1 MPTGRIK
8 FYDSTKGFGFAQT
21 DEGEEVHVPAS
32 ALPAGVT
39 ELRGGTRVEFGVAE
53 GRRGKQAL
61 SLRVLDAA
69 PSVVRNH
76 GPGATEMAVLMEDL
90 ITWLDQTS
98 NGLRRG
104 RYPQRAQAQKMAQVL
119 RRVADDLEA

>member
-8 FYDSTKGFGFAQT
+8 FYDSAKGFGFAHT
-21 DEGEEVHVPAS
+21 DDGEEVHVPSS
-32 ALPAGVT
+32 ALPSGLT
-39 ELRGGTRVEFGVAE
+39 ELRSGTRVQLGVAE

-61 SLRVLDAA
+61 SVQVLEDG

-76 GPGATEMAVLMEDL
+76 RPSPDRMAGIVEDL
-90 ITWLDQTS
+90 IKVLDQTS

-104 RYPQRAQAQKMAQVL
+104 RYPQRAQAERIAAVL

>member
-8 FYDSTKGFGFAQT
+8 FYDSAKGFGFAQT
-21 DEGEEVHVPAS
+21 DDGEEVHVPSS
-32 ALPAGVT
+32 ALPAGMT
-39 ELRGGTRVEFGVAE
+39 ELRSGTRVEFGVAE

-61 SLRVLDAA
+61 SLRLLDDA
-69 PSVVRNH
+69 PSVVRNQR
-76 GPGATEMAVLMEDL
+76 PAPDRMAVLVEDL
-90 ITWLDQTS
+90 IKVLDQTS

-104 RYPQRAQAQKMAQVL
+104 RYPQPAQARTLAQVL

>member
-8 FYDSTKGFGFAQT
+8 FYDSAKGFGFAQT
-21 DEGEEVHVPAS
+21 DDGEEVHVPAA
-32 ALPAGVT
+32 ALPAGVSD
-39 ELRGGTRVEFGVAE
+39 LRSGTRVELGVAE

-61 SLRVLDAA
+61 TVEVLDDA

-76 GPGATEMAVLMEDL
+76 RPSPEKMAVLMEDL
-90 ITWLDQTS
+90 IKVLDQTS

-104 RYPQRAQAQKMAQVL
+104 RYPQRAQAQKIAAVL

>member
-8 FYDSTKGFGFAQT
+8 FYDADKGFGFAQT
-21 DEGEEVHVPAS
+21 DAGEEVHVPSS
-32 ALPAGVT
+32 ALPAGVR
-39 ELRGGTRVEFGVAE
+39 ELRAGTRVEFGIAE

-61 SLRVLDAA
+61 SLSVLESG
-69 PSVVRNH
+69 PSSVRNH
-76 GPGATEMAVLMEDL
+76 RPKPDDMAMLMEDL
-90 ITWLDQTS
+90 IKWLDQTS

-104 RYPQRAQAQKMAQVL
+104 RYPQRAHAEKIAQVL

>member
-1 MPTGRIK
+1 M
-8 FYDSTKGFGFAQT
+8 
-21 DEGEEVHVPAS
+21 
-32 ALPAGVT
+32 
-39 ELRGGTRVEFGVAE
+39 
-53 GRRGKQAL
+53 
-61 SLRVLDAA
+61 
-69 PSVVRNH
+69 VRNH
-76 GPGATEMAVLMEDL
+76 RPGATEMAVLMEDL